1 MENEEKKYFEF
12 RDHDYYALI
21 TVTLTEEDR
30 EQELLPFMK
39 AVNIYLDNVRGEDVE
54 EILEEGLPIPVT
66 EEYAF
71 SEFMKLDTHKY
82 TQVYMVINDFN
93 SRENDVVVIDGSIN

>member
-1 MENEEKKYFEF
+1 MENEDKKYFEF

-21 TVTLTEEDR
+21 TVTLNEEEIKQDV
-30 EQELLPFMK
+30 LPFMK
-39 AVNIYLDNVRGEDVE
+39 AVDVYVNTVRGLDAE

-71 SEFMKLDTHKY
+71 SEFVKLETHQY
-82 TQVYMVINDFN
+82 TAVYMVINAFN
-93 SRENDVVVIDGSIN
+93 SRENEVVILDGSLN